1 MNKHKHAT
9 AAIAWAN
16 GSELE
21 YKNSYGVWWAYT
33 PDAFSE
39 VLDIRVKPVP
49 SIISEIHKAKLERI
63 NKLRI
68 EIDNLS
74 RNL

>member
-9 AAIAWAN
+9 AIVAWAN

-21 YKNSYGVWWAYT
+21 YKNSYGVWWDYN

-39 VLDIRVKPVP
+39 VLDIRVKLELDNM
-49 SIISEIHKAKLERI
+49 SDIHKAKLERI